1 MSSGSIEQGVVVS
14 LASDPDDH
22 LIDFEPNDAENAL
35 NWPAKKKWLIV
46 LTLAAM
52 TFVVAL
58 GSSIS
63 APGVNDA
70 MIEFHN
76 SSSILSSMIVCVY
89 NVGLAAG
96 PLILAPMSEMYGRLI
111 PYHVT
116 NVLFTL
122 FTLGCA
128 LSPNLPALIIFRMLA
143 GMEASA
149 VLNIGGATV
158 ADMFVQEE
166 RGFAMAVWTFGP
178 LLGPAVGPVAGGYLT
193 QSKGWRW
200 VFWVV
205 TIG

>member
-1 MSSGSIEQGVVVS
+1 
-14 LASDPDDH
+14 
-22 LIDFEPNDAENAL
+22 
-35 NWPAKKKWLIV
+35 
-46 LTLAAM
+46 
-52 TFVVAL
+52 
-58 GSSIS
+58 
-63 APGVNDA
+63 
-70 MIEFHN
+70 
-76 SSSILSSMIVCVY
+76 MIVCVY

-96 PLILAPMSEMYGRLI
+96 PLILAPMSELFGRLI

-116 NVLFTL
+116 NVLFTV
-122 FTLGCA
+122 FTLSCA

-178 LLGPAVGPVAGGYLT
+178 LLGPAIGPVAGGYLT
-193 QSKGWRW
+193 QGKGWRW

-205 TIG
+205 TIGVGLYSSCT

>member
-1 MSSGSIEQGVVVS
+1 
-14 LASDPDDH
+14 
-22 LIDFEPNDAENAL
+22 
-35 NWPAKKKWLIV
+35 
-46 LTLAAM
+46 
-52 TFVVAL
+52 
-58 GSSIS
+58 
-63 APGVNDA
+63 
-70 MIEFHN
+70 
-76 SSSILSSMIVCVY
+76 MIVCVY

-96 PLILAPMSEMYGRLI
+96 PLILAPMSEMYGRLV

-193 QSKGWRW
+193 QSQGWRW
-200 VFWVV
+200 GFWVV
-205 TIG
+205 TMGVRAPFFFFPFSPSRVVFWLPMTDSPL

>member
-1 MSSGSIEQGVVVS
+1 MV
-14 LASDPDDH
+14 
-22 LIDFEPNDAENAL
+22 
-35 NWPAKKKWLIV
+35 
-46 LTLAAM
+46 
-52 TFVVAL
+52 
-58 GSSIS
+58 
-63 APGVNDA
+63 
-70 MIEFHN
+70 EFHN
-76 SSSILSSMIVCVY
+76 TSSILSSLIVCVY
-89 NVGLAAG
+89 NLGLAVG
-96 PLILAPMSEMYGRLI
+96 PLILAPMSEMYGRLM

-158 ADMFVQEE
+158 ADMFIQEE

-178 LLGPAVGPVAGGYLT
+178 LLGPAVGPVAGGYLA
-193 QSKGWRW
+193 QGKGWRW

-205 TIG
+205 AIGVSLFCLHLWRRGSESYVFPSRQVSSPSYSSLLSARHMRRFSSNARSTVFVKRRATQISSLHWRAT

>member
-1 MSSGSIEQGVVVS
+1 MGSGVYPGSHDIHRVS
-14 LASDPDDH
+14 LILTSRPVPTTDV
-22 LIDFEPNDAENAL
+22 LIFAPS
-35 NWPAKKKWLIV
+35 
-46 LTLAAM
+46 
-52 TFVVAL
+52 AL

-70 MIEFHN
+70 MVEFHN
-76 SSSILSSMIVCVY
+76 TSSILSSMIVCVY

-116 NVLFTL
+116 NVFFTL

-158 ADMFVQEE
+158 ADMFIQEE
-166 RGFAMAVWTFGP
+166 RGFAIAVWTFGP

-193 QSKGWRW
+193 QAKGWRW

-205 TIG
+205 TIGVRSCTFYVNFL